1 MTNACFVARKEELAG
16 LGQFLDRALAGEGQV
31 CFVAGDAG
39 SGKTALITEF
49 ARRAQEKHGALVVAV
64 GQSDAETG
72 IGDPY
77 LPFREVLGQLTG
89 DVEAQVA
96 RGAISNENAGRL
108 RKLLNLSLQALV
120 EVGPDLIGV
129 FVPGAGLAMQVGA
142 FAAEKVGWLE
152 KLEHL
157 IQRPRPAADVGSS
170 GIDQDN
176 IFEQYTNV
184 LKRLAAQQP
193 LMLVLDDLHWADAA
207 SIALLFRLGR
217 RIGESPILIVGT
229 YRPDEVAM
237 GRPVAGSGQVERHPL
252 EKVLAEFQRYFGE
265 IGLDLSQTGEAEGQ
279 RFVNAL
285 LDTEPNRLQ
294 GGFREALYHHTGGN
308 PLFTIE
314 LLRDMQERGD
324 IVRDGQGRW
333 IEQPSLNWSMLPP
346 RVEGVIQERIGR
358 LEDEL
363 CEALTVASVEGE
375 DFTAEVVAS
384 VQQATARGFIRQL
397 SGALAKRHRLVSAR
411 GIHRLESGQRLSLYR
426 FQHNLF
432 QTYLYN
438 SLDEVERAVLHEDV
452 GNVLEELYGNQV
464 DEITVQLAWHFV
476 EADLRDKAVRYL
488 RRAGEQAAAQ
498 YANDEAVSYLSRALA
513 LALRSDLAE
522 RYAALRVRERVYD
535 VQGQREAQREDLA
548 ELAELAEALDER
560 QLLAIGSRQ
569 AEVALRQA
577 ACAEVTGEYQAA
589 IAAAERAI
597 GLAQAAQD
605 TANEAAGSLAW
616 GRVLC
621 RQGDYGAA
629 RLQIE
634 RAVAL
639 ARDAG
644 LHQEEADSLRNLG
657 IVSARGGDYAQ
668 AGIHFAEALQLYREI
683 DDRKGQSSTVNA
695 LGAVH
700 AEQGDFARARR
711 YFEQA
716 LAVYREIGDRWGE
729 GAALGNLGQVCAD
742 QGRHLDARRY
752 LADALRLCR
761 EIEDREGEGAALTNL
776 GVISG
781 ELGDHGAAK
790 AHFEQA
796 VALLRK
802 IGDRRVEG
810 FALGGLGLVHLRLGD
825 YGPASEH
832 LQRAIDLLHEIG
844 DPQGEAL
851 VLSYRGLLLHR
862 LGDDEAARD
871 TSREALRIATETGD
885 RATQAYALT
894 HLGHALAALGAAEEA
909 TDAYRQA
916 VDIRL
921 ELDQPNLAT
930 EARAGLA
937 RLALVAGAS
946 VSASGQGLAQARD
959 HVQAILDYLK
969 TGTLDGALEPF
980 RVYLTCVQVLRAM
993 HDPRAKELLA
1003 QAHLLLHRQAV
1014 QIPDPVLQH
1023 TFLASEHATAIHK
1036 NQIEIDS

>member
-1 MTNACFVARKEELAG
+1 MIDADFVAREEELAE

-31 CFVAGDAG
+31 CFVVGDAG

-49 ARRAQEKHGALVVAV
+49 ARRAQEKHGDLVVAV

-89 DVEAQVA
+89 DVEAQVT

-108 RKLLNLSLQALV
+108 RKLLNVSVQALV

-157 IQRPRPAADVGSS
+157 IQRPRPTTDVGSN
-170 GIDQDN
+170 GIDQDH

-217 RIGESPILIVGT
+217 RIGDSPILIVGT

-237 GRPVAGSGQVERHPL
+237 GRPIAGSGQVERHPL

-265 IGLDLSQTGEAEGQ
+265 IGLDLGQTEAAEGQ
-279 RFVNAL
+279 RLVSAL
-285 LDTEPNRLQ
+285 LDTEPNRLD

-324 IVRDGQGRW
+324 IVQDGAGRW
-333 IEQPSLNWSMLPP
+333 IERPSLNWSLLPP

-384 VQQATARGFIRQL
+384 VQAATARGLIRQL

-411 GIHRLESGQRLSLYR
+411 GIRRLESGRRLSLYR

-452 GNVLEELYGNQV
+452 GNLLEELYGDQV
-464 DEITVQLAWHFV
+464 DEITVQLSWHFV

-513 LALRSDLAE
+513 LAPRSDLVE

-535 VQGQREAQREDLA
+535 IQGQREAQGDDLA
-548 ELAELAEALDER
+548 ELAELAVALDER
-560 QLLAIGSRQ
+560 QPLAIGSRQ

-589 IAAAERAI
+589 IATAERAI

-605 TANEAAGSLAW
+605 TASEAAGSLAW

-629 RLQIE
+629 RSQIE

-644 LHQEEADSLRNLG
+644 LRQEEAESLRNLG
-657 IVSARGGDYAQ
+657 IVSARSGDYAQ
-668 AGIHFAEALQLYREI
+668 AGSHFAEALQLYREI
-683 DDRKGQSSTVNA
+683 GDRKGQSSAVNA
-695 LGAVH
+695 LGAVY
-700 AEQGDFARARR
+700 AEQGDFGKARD
-711 YFEQA
+711 YFEEA
-716 LAVYREIGDRWGE
+716 LQVYRRMGDRWGE
-729 GAALGNLGQVCAD
+729 GAALGNVGQLCAD
-742 QGRHLDARRY
+742 LGNYAQARDC
-752 LADALRLCR
+752 LQQSLEICR
-761 EIEDREGEGAALTNL
+761 DIDDREGEGAILTNL
-776 GVISG
+776 GVIAG
-781 ELGDHGAAK
+781 EQGDHGASK
-790 AHFEQA
+790 RYFEQA
-796 VALLRK
+796 VSILRE
-802 IGDRRVEG
+802 IGHRRVEG

-825 YGPASEH
+825 YAGARAH
-832 LQRAIDLLHEIG
+832 LERGLGVLHEIDDAG
-844 DPQGEAL
+844 GQGL
-851 VLSYRGLLLHR
+851 VLAYQGLLLHR

-871 TSREALRIATETGD
+871 TNQRGLQLAFEVGD
-885 RATQAYALT
+885 TATQAYALT
-894 HLGHALAALGAAEEA
+894 HLGHALTGLGAWDEA
-909 TDAYRQA
+909 ADAYQQA
-916 VDIRL
+916 LALRR
-921 ELDQPNLAT
+921 ELGQPNLAM
-930 EARAGLA
+930 EPLAGLA
-937 RLALVAGAS
+937 RVSMAGEDATR
-946 VSASGQGLAQARD
+946 AQA
-959 HVQAILDYLK
+959 HVEEILDHLAI
-969 TGTLDGALEPF
+969 GAPSEAGRGLDGVLEPF
-980 RVYLTCVQVLRAM
+980 GVLLTCYQVL
-993 HDPRAKELLA
+993 LA
-1003 QAHLLLHRQAV
+1003 SRDRRGQAV
-1014 QIPDPVLQH
+1014 LELADQLLREQAAAIGDPTLRR
-1023 TFLASEHATAIHK
+1023 TFLESEHAAALQK
-1036 NQIEIDS
+1036 LLDRSA